1 MFLKLMKNKIFHRK
15 YLFFKKIKETI
26 DKSEKKSIIILAL
39 DDREC

>member
-1 MFLKLMKNKIFHRK
+1 MKNKIFHRK
-15 YLFFKKIKETI
+15 YLFFLKKIKETI